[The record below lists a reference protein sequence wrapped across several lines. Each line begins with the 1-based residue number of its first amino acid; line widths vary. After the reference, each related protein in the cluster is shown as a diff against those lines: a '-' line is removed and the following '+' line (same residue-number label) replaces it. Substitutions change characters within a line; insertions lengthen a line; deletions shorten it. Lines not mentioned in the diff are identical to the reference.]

1 MAAGDL
7 TTLAAVRQWLNI
19 TTTTGDDPLLTSL
32 VTEVSAF
39 VENTINRKILTA
51 TYTETYR
58 GTGGSRFM
66 LRNYPIQAIA
76 SIGWAGSLITT
87 QADIVGSTAGVCT
100 DGRSVILIGS
110 RMPYNQPVR
119 VTYTA
124 GYDTVPAD
132 LALAV
137 TELVGEAY
145 TSRSHIGETS
155 HSSGGATTVAF
166 SREAMHK
173 AILARLSNYIPGAPL
188 C

>member
-7 TTLAAVRQWLNI
+7 TTLAAVKLWLDL
-19 TTTTGDDPLLTSL
+19 TTTNSDPLLTAL

-39 VENTINRKILTA
+39 VENTLQRSILTA
-51 TYTETYR
+51 THVDICR
-58 GTGGSRFM
+58 GTGGSRFQ
-66 LRNYPIQAIA
+66 LRNWPVQSITSIA
-76 SIGWAGSLITT
+76 WAGETITA
-87 QADIVGSTAGVCT
+87 QASVVGDTSGVCT

-110 RMPYNQPVR
+110 RMPYNQPVQ
-119 VTYTA
+119 VTYVA

-132 LALAV
+132 LSLAV

-145 TSRSHIGETS
+145 SSRTHIGETS
-155 HSSGGATTVAF
+155 HSSSGATTVAF

-173 AILARLSNYIPGAPL
+173 AILARLSNYMPGAPL

>member
-7 TTLAAVRQWLNI
+7 TTLAAVKLWLNFTG
-19 TTTTGDDPLLTSL
+19 TTDDPLLSSL
-32 VTEVSAF
+32 ITEVSAF
-39 VENTINRKILTA
+39 VESTLNRKILTA
-51 TYTETYR
+51 SYTETYR
-58 GTGGSRFM
+58 GTGGARFM
-66 LRNYPIQAIA
+66 LRNYPVQSVA
-76 SIGWAGSLITT
+76 SIAWAGSTITT
-87 QADIVGSTAGVCT
+87 QADPVGTAAGVCT

-110 RMPYNQPVR
+110 TMPYNQPVK

-124 GYDTVPAD
+124 GYDVVPAD

-145 TSRSHIGETS
+145 TSRTHIGETS
-155 HSSGGATTVAF
+155 HSSSGATTVAF

-173 AILARLSNYIPGAPL
+173 AILARLSNYMPGAPL